1 MFYLLDNSSKTAPA
15 ASWLTL
21 VRIFIEITCDKG
33 YFLKNSKTALT
44 NYLAKV
50 ASLCDLPHSFRASLG
65 IEIVEHHM
73 FWHPW
78 SQRTKYPID
87 LTLSWRWSLSY
98 RNQSIDLLWKSMD
111 WFYMIETSVRK
122 DWKVGLMPY
131 YLLYHV
137 IYLLLKQLIV
147 TKTGASLGR
156 FCFEL
161 QCQRFMDST
170 ENFLTVGLPH
180 VCESETDLQL
190 QFLYYF
196 IFHNF
201 FQTIQAK
208 CPEFSD
214 VLSWNLTTLV
224 GVLSPIKL
232 PWN

>member
-65 IEIVEHHM
+65 IEIVEHHI

-122 DWKVGLMPY
+122 DRKVMLMPY
-131 YLLYHV
+131 YLPYHV

-147 TKTGASLGR
+147 TKTGAR
-156 FCFEL
+156 VWE
-161 QCQRFMDST
+161 DSALSYNVRGSWFQQKIFWLLDCHMFVKVRQT
-170 ENFLTVGLPH
+170 CNFSCYIIL
-180 VCESETDLQL
+180 
-190 QFLYYF
+190 YF
-196 IFHNF
+196 IIF
-201 FQTIQAK
+201 FRQYRQSAQSSAMFF
-208 CPEFSD
+208 PETW
-214 VLSWNLTTLV
+214 LH
-224 GVLSPIKL
+224 
-232 PWN
+232 